1 MAVVDNALANGYSI
15 EWATDVSEKGFDRIK
30 AIGIIPETDI
40 DGMEGTEAEKW
51 GKLSAAEKEAAL
63 YKFDKPVKEK
73 KITQEMRRFAST
85 TTKLRTTRHGNRGYG
100 RRSAGQ
106 SLLQGKELVGRTF
119 LPTTVTTTS
128 RVRSWSTKPCRSW

>member
-1 MAVVDNALANGYSI
+1 MVDNALANGYSI

-63 YKFDKPVKEK
+63 YKFDKPVKEN
-73 KITQEMRRFAST
+73 RRSRRRCARSLST
-85 TTKLRTTRHGNRGYG
+85 TTKLRTTT
-100 RRSAGQ
+100 A
-106 SLLQGKELVGRTF
+106 
-119 LPTTVTTTS
+119 
-128 RVRSWSTKPCRSW
+128 W